1 MFTNML
7 YGLSLKKKLYII
19 FGGIII
25 GTIVGVTVGIT
36 SFSRVQVG
44 GNAYGVIENNMLI
57 ADNIAKLR
65 ANMAFSRTA
74 LLTMLVENDADTR
87 HEQRATLN
95 DLATRIDELFDVIN
109 GQLKSSDQTEVSV
122 MLASAR
128 EAWNAFRET
137 REKEMI
143 PLILSGNSKQT
154 MVILRGI
161 QSERYHIFDDA
172 TKEAVDHVRNGI
184 QPMVTRMKHESKII
198 QVSFIVS
205 SICLIVFLLVI
216 AVFFSR
222 TIISPIALVSE
233 RSQQMAQGDF
243 SQDAMHFRGRDEI
256 GRMIDNFSAMSGK
269 VGASVAHIKM
279 SILSLTSSSEELS
292 ATAEN
297 LNKGAEEQA
306 RQTKQVTEATKQMSQ
321 TTMDIA
327 QNTGQAADAAKN
339 SSVTATEGKKV
350 VEMTAERLA
359 TIRESVKDA
368 MRTIEDLSQSSGQI
382 GEIVNLIH
390 GIADQTNLLALNAAI
405 EAARAGE
412 QGRGFAVVAEEVRK
426 LADKTTNA
434 TKDIDKKIST
444 IQSEADKSLTT
455 IRKGNDEIEKGMELA
470 RSASEALNSIV
481 TASTMVMDMVQRVAA
496 ATEEQSATSEEITR
510 NMNSIS
516 DVIEHSSS
524 ATGQIKQAAHGL
536 ATLATEIQSMTDW
549 FKTNALTQLK

>member
-1 MFTNML
+1 
-7 YGLSLKKKLYII
+7 
-19 FGGIII
+19 
-25 GTIVGVTVGIT
+25 
-36 SFSRVQVG
+36 
-44 GNAYGVIENNMLI
+44 
-57 ADNIAKLR
+57 
-65 ANMAFSRTA
+65 
-74 LLTMLVENDADTR
+74 
-87 HEQRATLN
+87 
-95 DLATRIDELFDVIN
+95 
-109 GQLKSSDQTEVSV
+109 
-122 MLASAR
+122 
-128 EAWNAFRET
+128 
-137 REKEMI
+137 
-143 PLILSGNSKQT
+143 

-172 TKEAVDHVRNGI
+172 TKKAVDHVRNGI

-222 TIISPIALVSE
+222 TIISPISRVSE
-233 RSQQMAQGDF
+233 RSQQMAEGDF
-243 SQDAMHFRGRDEI
+243 SQDAMQFRGRDEI

-339 SSVTATEGKKV
+339 SSETATEGKKV
-350 VEMTAERLA
+350 VEMTAGRLA
-359 TIRESVKDA
+359 TIRETVKDA

-382 GEIVNLIH
+382 GDIVNLIH

-426 LADKTTNA
+426 LADKTTSA

-444 IQSEADKSLTT
+444 IQSEAEKSLTT

-481 TASTMVMDMVQRVAA
+481 TASTKVMDMVQRVAA

-549 FKTNALTQLK
+549 FKTNALTQSK